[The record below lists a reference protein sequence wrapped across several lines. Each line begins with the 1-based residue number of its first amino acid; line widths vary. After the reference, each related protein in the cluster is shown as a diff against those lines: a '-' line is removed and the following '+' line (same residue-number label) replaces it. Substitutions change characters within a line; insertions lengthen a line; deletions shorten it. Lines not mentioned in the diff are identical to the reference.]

1 MDRPRMDQYSTLFPE
16 EPPPPPPPPPPGE
29 LRDHGGGV
37 RYLTGLAGALLGAL
51 AGAVP
56 WFLVSTFTAFFVG
69 WLGFLVG
76 WAASWGYQKL
86 RGAKKRGYAT
96 AVVLL
101 SSILAIFAAEVGSW
115 MFVLCTDPEWQ
126 ESAARLRISVAQLAW
141 ESLWMP
147 ENLPRVLPSMAVG
160 LLIGGLGILSARQKL
175 LAYIDPERAAQT
187 AQRVQNTAAQTAAAQ
202 RTAAASCGTGMPLP
216 REFALHL
223 RPSAHKVGY
232 VCIGLAGVF
241 FLLFLG
247 IAVGFDT
254 WDALPVGC
262 VLSLILLAEG
272 ILIVRLNGRY
282 CLKVEGEQLRFVPRI
297 GPARE
302 FTAGEIGWVKVSN
315 SMTRTLYSRDGQVL
329 AKLHA
334 NLENM
339 ILLNQY
345 LNEHQVPL
353 RG

>member
-1 MDRPRMDQYSTLFPE
+1 MDRPRMDQYSTLFSE

-29 LRDHGGGV
+29 IRDSGGGAG
-37 RYLTGLAGALLGAL
+37 YLTGLAGALLGAL
-51 AGAVP
+51 AGAIP

-86 RGAKKRGYAT
+86 RGAKKRGYAA

-101 SSILAIFAAEVGSW
+101 SSILAILAAEVGSW

-126 ESAARLRISVAQLAW
+126 ESAAYFRISVARLAW

-147 ENLPRVLPSMAVG
+147 ENLPRVLPGMAVG

-187 AQRVQNTAAQTAAAQ
+187 AQRVRTAAPQMAAQ
-202 RTAAASCGTGMPLP
+202 RTASASQGTGMPLP
-216 REFALHL
+216 REFTLHL

-232 VCIGLAGVF
+232 VCVGLAGVF

-272 ILIVRLNGRY
+272 VLIVRLNGRY
-282 CLKVEGEQLRFVPRI
+282 CLKVEGERLRFVPRI
-297 GPARE
+297 GNPRT
-302 FTAGEIGWVKVSN
+302 FTVQEIGWVKVSN
-315 SMTRTLYSRDGQVL
+315 SMTRTLYGQDGQVL
-329 AKLHA
+329 AKLNA

-345 LNEHQVPL
+345 FNEHQVPL

>member
-1 MDRPRMDQYSTLFPE
+1 MDRPRMDQYSTLFSE

-29 LRDHGGGV
+29 IRDSGGGAG
-37 RYLTGLAGALLGAL
+37 YLTGLAGALLGAL
-51 AGAVP
+51 AGAIP

-86 RGAKKRGYAT
+86 RGAKKRGYAA

-101 SSILAIFAAEVGSW
+101 SSILAILAAEVGSW

-126 ESAARLRISVAQLAW
+126 ESAAYFRISVARLAW

-147 ENLPRVLPSMAVG
+147 ENLPRVLPGMAVG

-187 AQRVQNTAAQTAAAQ
+187 AQRVRTAAPQMAAQ
-202 RTAAASCGTGMPLP
+202 RTASASQGTGMPLP
-216 REFALHL
+216 REFTLHL

-232 VCIGLAGVF
+232 VCVGLAGVF

-272 ILIVRLNGRY
+272 LLIVRLNGRY
-282 CLKVEGEQLRFVPRI
+282 CLKVEGERLRFVPRI
-297 GPARE
+297 GNPRT
-302 FTAGEIGWVKVSN
+302 FTVQEIGWVKVSN
-315 SMTRTLYSRDGQVL
+315 SMTRTLYGQDGQVL
-329 AKLHA
+329 AKLNA

-345 LNEHQVPL
+345 FNEHQVPL